1 MIIMKCTQDEKKM
14 KVGFCMEGKARKGTI
29 VLMTFLLA
37 IGTGIIAIGVGS
49 VSISVPEIVQTL
61 FQTSS
66 TSVHETIIVDIRL
79 PRVLLAM
86 IVGANIAISGALL
99 QAVMGNPLADPG
111 LTGVTSGA
119 AVCVLIIFLV
129 APEYTHLIPLAAF
142 TGGLIAAT
150 IVYALAWKKN
160 GISPITII
168 LAGVAVNA
176 IAGGATGYLSILYSD
191 RLPSAL
197 QWLNGSLAAKGTN
210 SLMLVLPY
218 AIVGWMLAIF
228 AVRKANIIRM
238 GDQVALNLGESVN
251 RIRILLSLLAV
262 FLTAISVAAI
272 GMIGFVGLIVPHIAR
287 LLVGSNYTYLLPMSM
302 ALGALI
308 LLLADTAGRTLFA
321 PLEIPAGILMAIIGG
336 PYFLFLMRR
345 RLL

>member
-1 MIIMKCTQDEKKM
+1 MERKM
-14 KVGFCMEGKARKGTI
+14 RKGTI
-29 VLMTFLLA
+29 VTITFLLT
-37 IGTGIIAIGVGS
+37 IIVGMIAIGMGS
-49 VSISVPEIVQTL
+49 VSISIPDILQTL

-66 TSVHETIIVDIRL
+66 TNVHETIILEIRL

-86 IVGANIAISGALL
+86 IVGANIAIAGALL
-99 QAVMGNPLADPG
+99 QAVVGNPLADPG

-129 APEYTHLIPLAAF
+129 SPEYTQFVPIAAF
-142 TGGLIAAT
+142 VGGLISAT
-150 IVYALAWKKN
+150 IVYALAWKRR

-210 SLMLVLPY
+210 TLMMILPY
-218 AIVGWMLAIF
+218 AIIGWILSIF
-228 AVRKANIIRM
+228 AIRKANIIRM
-238 GDQVALNLGESVN
+238 GDQVAANLGENVN

-287 LLVGSNYTYLLPMSM
+287 LLVGSNHTYLLPMSM
-302 ALGALI
+302 TLGALI
-308 LLLADTAGRTLFA
+308 LLIADTGGRTIFA
-321 PLEIPAGILMAIIGG
+321 PLEIPAGILMAMIGG
-336 PYFLFLMRR
+336 PYFLYLMRR
-345 RLL
+345 SVL